1 MEPIKHISILGA
13 GALGSFFASK
23 FFDMDSSSVSFVAR
37 GERYERLKEKGIIVN
52 NTHYS
57 IPVIPPEDTSPPSDL
72 IIVAVKHHHLQEAV
86 SDLKNRVDKNSIIIS
101 VMNGLDS
108 EEYIGSIYGKEKVL
122 YAVSVGI
129 DAVREGNR
137 VTYTKQGKLLFGEAE
152 NSVLTDRVKRVQ
164 TVLDRAGILYET
176 PVDMIRILWWKFM
189 INVGINQ
196 PSAVLRAPYGVFQT
210 SPDAQALMESAMRE
224 VITIAKAAN
233 VNLFEEDL
241 TNWYSFLSALSPQGK
256 TSMLQ
261 DVEARRKTEVEMFAG
276 KVVELGKTYGIPT
289 PVNHTL
295 LRMIRVI
302 EEYSKT

>member
-1 MEPIKHISILGA
+1 MEPITHIAILGA

-23 FFDMDSSSVSFVAR
+23 FFDMDNSSASFVAR
-37 GERYERLKEKGIIVN
+37 GERYGRLTEKGIIVN
-52 NTHYS
+52 DTPYS
-57 IPVIPPEDTSPPSDL
+57 IPVIHPEDTSPPSDF
-72 IIVAVKHHHLQEAV
+72 IIVAVKHHHLQKAV
-86 SDLKNRVDKNSIIIS
+86 SDLKNRVNKNSIIIS

-164 TVLDRAGILYET
+164 TVLDRAGILSET

-224 VITIAKAAN
+224 VVVIARAAN

-276 KVVELGKTYGIPT
+276 KVVELGETYGIPT
-289 PVNHTL
+289 PVNQTL
-295 LRMIRVI
+295 LMMIRVI
-302 EEYSKT
+302 EHYSET